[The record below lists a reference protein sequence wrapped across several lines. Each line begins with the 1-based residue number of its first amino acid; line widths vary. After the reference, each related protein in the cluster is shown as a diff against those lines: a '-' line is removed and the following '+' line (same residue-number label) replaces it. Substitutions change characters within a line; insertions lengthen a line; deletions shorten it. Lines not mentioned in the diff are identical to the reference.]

1 MTDTYRSIKN
11 DVLAMLERELPEL
24 RKRFGVRTIC
34 LFGSV
39 SRGEDTPESDVDV
52 VVGFREGE
60 YTLANLGHPAECLEE
75 KTRRSADVVP
85 DDAISRY
92 LGLFIEEEV
101 IMIAAA

>member
-1 MTDTYRSIKN
+1 MTDTYRSIRE
-11 DVLAMLERELPEL
+11 DVLAMLERELPQL
-24 RKRFGVRTIC
+24 RKIFGVHTIG

-60 YTLANLGHPAECLEE
+60 YTLANLVHLAEYLEE
-75 KTRRSADVVP
+75 KTRRSVDVVP

-92 LGLFIEEEV
+92 LRSFIEEEV